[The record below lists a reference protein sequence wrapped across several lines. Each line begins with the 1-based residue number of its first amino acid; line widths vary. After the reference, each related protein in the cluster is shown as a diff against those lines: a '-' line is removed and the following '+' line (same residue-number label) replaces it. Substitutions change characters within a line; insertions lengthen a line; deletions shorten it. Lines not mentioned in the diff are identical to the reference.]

1 MKNSTLITV
10 MLIVLMALGWTSALL
25 APRNKEQEEINSHII
40 QAEDYIDRQLYQKA
54 IEEYDAALAVRND
67 EHIWGLKLDAYK
79 SLYEWNDIDFY
90 KGYLQAATTGAKLFP
105 LNVDFQIRLADL
117 YIKKEDYTSAFK
129 SLSDAVAAGNKDEHV
144 AKYLFDVTYAFKVQK
159 ALYNDYRSYCNEFY
173 TVSRKK
179 DNIYYLKAS
188 DYTYDYNKLYSFAGP
203 IGEDGIRLI
212 KNELGTYIIDAKNV
226 IQGII
231 KFEPEDCGVYAD
243 GLIPIK
249 QDGKYSYYDILGDIQ
264 FDGATFDYAG
274 TFTNG
279 TAAVCVD
286 KKWKII
292 NKDGNPIDDKVFD
305 DIVLFS
311 DGTYTR
317 KDVKLFKYDGKYHLT
332 VKGEDRGSFDGADI
346 LTDDGLIAVCVNGK
360 WGYVDFEGEMKIEPQ
375 FMLARSF
382 SNGLA
387 AVFNGESWGF
397 INKDG
402 QLAIAYQFLDV
413 DYFDKNRNCMV
424 ALYVEEE
431 KTVDINEEITDGEV
445 LKETRHEYAQAK
457 DDGTTEITGTKR
469 VVVKYKRY
477 QLITLYNEI

>member
-1 MKNSTLITV
+1 MKNTTLVTV
-10 MLIVLMALGWTSALL
+10 LLIVLMALGWTSALL
-25 APRNKEQEEINSHII
+25 APRNKEQEEIDSHIR
-40 QAEDYIDRQLYQKA
+40 QAEEYEDRQLYQKA
-54 IEEYDAALAVRND
+54 IEEYDAALKTRND
-67 EHIWGLKLDAYK
+67 EHIWTLKLDAYK

-90 KGYLQAATTGAKLFP
+90 KKYLQAAETSAKLFP
-105 LNVDFQIRLADL
+105 MNVDFQIRLADL
-117 YIKKEDYTSAFK
+117 YLKKEKYTSAYK
-129 SLSDAVAAGNKDEHV
+129 SLSEAIAFGNKDEQLV
-144 AKYLFDVTYAFKVQK
+144 DYLFKVTYAFKVQK
-159 ALYNDYRSYCNEFY
+159 YLYIDYRPYCNEFY
-173 TVSRKK
+173 TVTRKK
-179 DNIYYLKAS
+179 DNIFYLKSADRS
-188 DYTYDYNKLYSFAGP
+188 YDSNMKYSFASP

-212 KNELGTYIIDAKNV
+212 KNELGIYIINAKNI

-249 QDGKYSYYDILGDIQ
+249 HDGKYSYYDILGDIQ

-274 TFTNG
+274 TFSNG
-279 TAAVCVD
+279 TAAVCVN

-292 NKDGNPIDDKVFD
+292 NKDGNPIDDKEYE

-317 KDVKLFKYDGKYHLT
+317 KDVKLLKYAGKYHLT

-360 WGYVDFEGEMKIEPQ
+360 WGYVNFEGEMKIEPQ
-375 FMLARSF
+375 FMKARSF

-387 AVFNGESWGF
+387 AVFNGENWGF

-402 QLAIAYQFLDV
+402 QLAIDYQFLDV

-431 KTVDINEEITDGEV
+431 KTVDIKEEITDGEV
-445 LKETRHEYAQAK
+445 LKETRHEYAKTK